1 MYTWEIKNWLKA
13 NNNVF
18 MSANLFFDMM
28 QNSPQVIN
36 IKLGRVFKETFE
48 MYIASND
55 GLNETVLVVKNV
67 R

>member
-1 MYTWEIKNWLKA
+1 MYTWEIQNWLKA
-13 NNNVF
+13 NNNTF
-18 MSANLFFDMM
+18 MNANLFFDMM

>member
-13 NNNVF
+13 NNNTF

>member
-1 MYTWEIKNWLKA
+1 MIA
-13 NNNVF
+13 
-18 MSANLFFDMM
+18 SLFFDMM
-28 QNSPQVIN
+28 QESPQVIN

>member
-28 QNSPQVIN
+28 QNSPQVIY
-36 IKLGRVFKETFE
+36 IKLGRVFEQTFE
-48 MYIASND
+48 MNIASND

-67 R
+67 